1 MKKISL
7 IMKDKKNFLRIIH
20 RYLGFYLAGI
30 MAVYSISGIS
40 LIFRKTDAFKKVI
53 EITQTL
59 NPNLNLKDLGKAL
72 KIKNLN
78 VTKIND
84 DIVYFNEGKYNKAT
98 GEVVYS
104 KKELPFFLKKMQA
117 LHKATTKSP
126 VYWLNIF
133 FGISLLFFVISS
145 FWMFLPSTS
154 IFKKGIYFS
163 LAGILMTIIIL
174 FI

>member
-1 MKKISL
+1 
-7 IMKDKKNFLRIIH
+7 MKDKKNYFRIIH

-30 MAVYSISGIS
+30 MAVYSISGIA
-40 LIFRKTDAFKKVI
+40 LIFRKTDVFKKEVK
-53 EITQTL
+53 ITKTIS
-59 NPNLNLKDLGKAL
+59 PNLSVKDLESTL
-72 KIKNLN
+72 QIKNLYVN
-78 VTKIND
+78 SIEGNL
-84 DIVYFNEGKYNKAT
+84 VYFDKGRYNKLT
-98 GEVVYS
+98 GDVIYS
-104 KKELPFFLKKMQA
+104 KKELPYFLKKMQT

-154 IFKKGIYFS
+154 VFKKGIYFS

>member
-1 MKKISL
+1 
-7 IMKDKKNFLRIIH
+7 MKDRKNYFRIIH
-20 RYLGFYLAGI
+20 RYLGFYLGGI
-30 MAVYSISGIS
+30 MAVYSISGIA
-40 LIFRKTDAFKKVI
+40 LIFRKTDTFKKVV
-53 EITQTL
+53 EITKTIS
-59 NPNLNLKDLGKAL
+59 PNLSVKDLESTL
-72 KIKNLN
+72 KIKNLYVN
-78 VTKIND
+78 RIEGN
-84 DIVYFNEGKYNKAT
+84 IVYFDKGRYNKQT

-104 KKELPFFLKKMQA
+104 KKEIPFFLKKMQT

-154 IFKKGIYFS
+154 VFKKGIYFS

>member
-1 MKKISL
+1 
-7 IMKDKKNFLRIIH
+7 MKDKKNYFRIIH

-30 MAVYSISGIS
+30 MAVYSISGVS
-40 LIFRKTDAFKKVI
+40 LIFRKTDVFKKVVETTKTI
-53 EITQTL
+53 S
-59 NPNLNLKDLGKAL
+59 PNLSVKDLESTL
-72 KIKNLN
+72 KIKNLYVN
-78 VTKIND
+78 NIEGN
-84 DIVYFNEGKYNKAT
+84 IVYFDNGRYNKLT

-104 KKELPFFLKKMQA
+104 KKEIPFFLKKMQT

-154 IFKKGIYFS
+154 VFKKGIYFS
-163 LAGILMTIIIL
+163 LAGIVMTIIIL

>member
-1 MKKISL
+1 
-7 IMKDKKNFLRIIH
+7 MKDKKNYFRIIH

-30 MAVYSISGIS
+30 MAVYSISGIA
-40 LIFRKTDAFKKVI
+40 LIFRKTDVFKKEVK
-53 EITQTL
+53 ITKTIS
-59 NPNLNLKDLGKAL
+59 PNLSVKDLESTL
-72 KIKNLN
+72 KIKNLYVN
-78 VTKIND
+78 SIEGNL
-84 DIVYFNEGKYNKAT
+84 VYFDKGRYNKLT
-98 GEVVYS
+98 GDVIYS
-104 KKELPFFLKKMQA
+104 KKELPYFLKKMQT

-154 IFKKGIYFS
+154 VFKKGIYFS

>member
-1 MKKISL
+1 MKY
-7 IMKDKKNFLRIIH
+7 KKNYFRIIH
-20 RYLGFYLAGI
+20 RYLGFYLGGI
-30 MAVYSISGIS
+30 MAVYSISGIA
-40 LIFRKTDAFKKVI
+40 LIFRKTDTFKKVVV
-53 EITQTL
+53 ITKTIS
-59 NPNLNLKDLGKAL
+59 PNLSVKDLESTL
-72 KIKNLN
+72 KIKNLYVN
-78 VTKIND
+78 RIEGN
-84 DIVYFNEGKYNKAT
+84 IVYFDKGRYNKQT

-104 KKELPFFLKKMQA
+104 KKEIPFFLKKMQT

-154 IFKKGIYFS
+154 VFKKGIYFS

>member
-1 MKKISL
+1 VKP
-7 IMKDKKNFLRIIH
+7 KKNYLRIIH
-20 RYLGFYLAGI
+20 RYLGFYLGGI
-30 MAVYSISGIS
+30 MAVYSISGIA
-40 LIFRKTDAFKKVI
+40 LIFRKTDAFKKVV
-53 EITQTL
+53 EITKTIS
-59 NPNLNLKDLGKAL
+59 PNLSVKDLESTL
-72 KIKNLN
+72 KIKNLYVN
-78 VTKIND
+78 NIEGN
-84 DIVYFNEGKYNKAT
+84 IVYFDNGRYNKLT

-104 KKELPFFLKKMQA
+104 KKEIPFFLKKMQT

-154 IFKKGIYFS
+154 VFKKGIYFS
-163 LAGILMTIIIL
+163 LAGIVMTIIIL

>member
-1 MKKISL
+1 
-7 IMKDKKNFLRIIH
+7 MKDKKNYFRIIH

-30 MAVYSISGIS
+30 MAVYSISGVS
-40 LIFRKTDAFKKVI
+40 LIFRKTDAFKKVV
-53 EITQTL
+53 ETTKTRS
-59 NPNLNLKDLGKAL
+59 PNLSVKDLESTL
-72 KIKNLN
+72 KIKNLYVN
-78 VTKIND
+78 SIEGN
-84 DIVYFNEGKYNKAT
+84 IVYFDKGRYNKQT

-104 KKELPFFLKKMQA
+104 KKEIPFFLKKMQT

-154 IFKKGIYFS
+154 VFKKGIYFS

>member
-1 MKKISL
+1 
-7 IMKDKKNFLRIIH
+7 MKDKKNYFRIIH
-20 RYLGFYLAGI
+20 RYLGFYLGGI
-30 MAVYSISGIS
+30 MAVYSISGIA
-40 LIFRKTDAFKKVI
+40 LIFRKTDTFKKVV
-53 EITQTL
+53 EITKTIS
-59 NPNLNLKDLGKAL
+59 PNLSVKDLESTL
-72 KIKNLN
+72 KIKNLYVKSIEGN
-78 VTKIND
+78 
-84 DIVYFNEGKYNKAT
+84 IVYFEKGRYNKQT

-104 KKELPFFLKKMQA
+104 KKEIPFFLKKMQT

-154 IFKKGIYFS
+154 VFKKGIYFS

>member
-1 MKKISL
+1 MKY
-7 IMKDKKNFLRIIH
+7 KKNYFRIIH
-20 RYLGFYLAGI
+20 RYLGFYLGGI
-30 MAVYSISGIS
+30 MAVYSISGIA
-40 LIFRKTDAFKKVI
+40 LIFRKTDTFKKVV
-53 EITQTL
+53 EITKTIS
-59 NPNLNLKDLGKAL
+59 PNLSVKDLESTL
-72 KIKNLN
+72 KIKNLYVKSIEGN
-78 VTKIND
+78 
-84 DIVYFNEGKYNKAT
+84 IVYFEKGRYNKQT

-104 KKELPFFLKKMQA
+104 KKEIPFFLKKMQT

-154 IFKKGIYFS
+154 VFKKGIYFS

>member
-1 MKKISL
+1 
-7 IMKDKKNFLRIIH
+7 
-20 RYLGFYLAGI
+20 
-30 MAVYSISGIS
+30 MAVYSISGIA
-40 LIFRKTDAFKKVI
+40 LIFRKTDAFKKVV
-53 EITQTL
+53 EITKTIS
-59 NPNLNLKDLGKAL
+59 PNLSVKDLESTL
-72 KIKNLN
+72 KIKNLYVN
-78 VTKIND
+78 SIEGN
-84 DIVYFNEGKYNKAT
+84 IVYFDKGRYNKQT

-104 KKELPFFLKKMQA
+104 KKEIPFFLKKMQT

-154 IFKKGIYFS
+154 VFKKGIYFS

>member
-1 MKKISL
+1 VKY
-7 IMKDKKNFLRIIH
+7 KKNYFRIIH
-20 RYLGFYLAGI
+20 RYLGFYLGGI
-30 MAVYSISGIS
+30 MAVYSISGIA
-40 LIFRKTDAFKKVI
+40 LIFRKTDTFKKVV
-53 EITQTL
+53 EITKTIS
-59 NPNLNLKDLGKAL
+59 PNLSVKDLESTL
-72 KIKNLN
+72 KIKNLYVKSIEGN
-78 VTKIND
+78 
-84 DIVYFNEGKYNKAT
+84 IVYFEKGRYNKQT

-104 KKELPFFLKKMQA
+104 KKEIPFFLKKMQT

-154 IFKKGIYFS
+154 VFKKGIYFS

>member
-1 MKKISL
+1 MKRTSYKV
-7 IMKDKKNFLRIIH
+7 KDKKNYFRIIH

-30 MAVYSISGIS
+30 MAVYSISGVS
-40 LIFRKTDAFKKVI
+40 LIFRKTDAFKKVVETTKTI
-53 EITQTL
+53 S
-59 NPNLNLKDLGKAL
+59 PNLSVKDLESTL
-72 KIKNLN
+72 KIKNLYVN
-78 VTKIND
+78 SIEGN
-84 DIVYFNEGKYNKAT
+84 IVYFDKGRYNKQT

-104 KKELPFFLKKMQA
+104 KKEIPFFLKKMQT

-154 IFKKGIYFS
+154 VFKKGIYFS

>member
-1 MKKISL
+1 
-7 IMKDKKNFLRIIH
+7 MKDKKNYFRIIH

-30 MAVYSISGIS
+30 MAVYSISGIA
-40 LIFRKTDAFKKVI
+40 LIFRKTDVFKKEVK
-53 EITQTL
+53 ITKTIR
-59 NPNLNLKDLGKAL
+59 PNLSVKDLESTL
-72 KIKNLN
+72 KIKNLYVN
-78 VTKIND
+78 SIEGNL
-84 DIVYFNEGKYNKAT
+84 VYFDKGRYNKLT
-98 GEVVYS
+98 GDVIYS
-104 KKELPFFLKKMQA
+104 KKELPYFLKKMQT

-154 IFKKGIYFS
+154 VFKKGIYFS

>member
-1 MKKISL
+1 VKP
-7 IMKDKKNFLRIIH
+7 KKNYFRIIH
-20 RYLGFYLAGI
+20 RYLGFYLGGI
-30 MAVYSISGIS
+30 MAVYSISGIA
-40 LIFRKTDAFKKVI
+40 LIFRKTDAFKKVV
-53 EITQTL
+53 EITKTIS
-59 NPNLNLKDLGKAL
+59 PNLSVKDLESTL
-72 KIKNLN
+72 KIKNLYVN
-78 VTKIND
+78 NIEGN
-84 DIVYFNEGKYNKAT
+84 IVYFDNGRYNKLT

-104 KKELPFFLKKMQA
+104 KKEIPFFLKKMQT

-154 IFKKGIYFS
+154 VFKKGIYFS
-163 LAGILMTIIIL
+163 LAGIVMTIIIL

>member
-1 MKKISL
+1 
-7 IMKDKKNFLRIIH
+7 MKDKKNYFRIIH

-30 MAVYSISGIS
+30 MAVYSISGIA
-40 LIFRKTDAFKKVI
+40 LIFRKTDAFKKEVK
-53 EITQTL
+53 ITKTIR
-59 NPNLNLKDLGKAL
+59 PNLSVKDLEFVL
-72 KIKNLN
+72 KIKNLYVN
-78 VTKIND
+78 STEGNL
-84 DIVYFNEGKYNKAT
+84 VYFDKGRYNKLT
-98 GEVVYS
+98 GEVIYS
-104 KKELPFFLKKMQA
+104 KKELPYFLKKMQT

-154 IFKKGIYFS
+154 VFKKGIYFS

>member
-1 MKKISL
+1 
-7 IMKDKKNFLRIIH
+7 MKDKKNYFRIIH

-30 MAVYSISGIS
+30 MAVYSISGIA
-40 LIFRKTDAFKKVI
+40 LIFRKTDVFKKEVK
-53 EITQTL
+53 ITKTIS
-59 NPNLNLKDLGKAL
+59 PNLSVKDLESTI
-72 KIKNLN
+72 KIKNLYVN
-78 VTKIND
+78 SIEGNL
-84 DIVYFNEGKYNKAT
+84 VYFDKGRYNKLT
-98 GEVVYS
+98 GDVIYS
-104 KKELPFFLKKMQA
+104 KKELPYFLKKMQT

-154 IFKKGIYFS
+154 VFKKGIYFS

>member
-1 MKKISL
+1 MKY
-7 IMKDKKNFLRIIH
+7 KKNYFRIIH
-20 RYLGFYLAGI
+20 RYLGFYLGGI
-30 MAVYSISGIS
+30 MAVYSISGIA
-40 LIFRKTDAFKKVI
+40 LIFRKTDAFKKVV
-53 EITQTL
+53 EITKTIS
-59 NPNLNLKDLGKAL
+59 PNLSVKDLESTL
-72 KIKNLN
+72 KIKNLYVN
-78 VTKIND
+78 SIEGN
-84 DIVYFNEGKYNKAT
+84 IVYFDKGRYNKQT

-104 KKELPFFLKKMQA
+104 KKEIPFFLKKMQT

-154 IFKKGIYFS
+154 VFKKGIYFS

>member
-1 MKKISL
+1 
-7 IMKDKKNFLRIIH
+7 MKDKKNYFRIIH

-30 MAVYSISGIS
+30 MAVYSISGIA
-40 LIFRKTDAFKKVI
+40 LIFRKTDVFKKEVK
-53 EITQTL
+53 ITKTIS
-59 NPNLNLKDLGKAL
+59 PNLSVKDLESTL
-72 KIKNLN
+72 KIKNLYVN
-78 VTKIND
+78 SIEGNL
-84 DIVYFNEGKYNKAT
+84 VYFDKGRYNKLT
-98 GEVVYS
+98 GDVIYS
-104 KKELPFFLKKMQA
+104 KKELPYFLKKMQT

-133 FGISLLFFVISS
+133 FGSSLLFFVISS

-154 IFKKGIYFS
+154 VFKKGIYFS